1 LKKMAKMR
9 EEIVGEA
16 GFESAE
22 SVEITAIRD
31 DSRTDDPPRRDV
43 SARELVAFGP
53 SESQPAGNALSVED
67 ALAVALARASAA
79 QEWAV
84 VAQLARELEARR
96 LSAAGVRSLLDE
108 RGRRP
113 KQK

>member
-1 LKKMAKMR
+1 
-9 EEIVGEA
+9 
-16 GFESAE
+16 S
-22 SVEITAIRD
+22 
-31 DSRTDDPPRRDV
+31 DV

-84 VAQLARELEARR
+84 VAQLAREHEARR
-96 LSAAGVRSLLDE
+96 LSAAGAAISGSAPG
-108 RGRRP
+108 RGRERSRSSP
-113 KQK
+113 LRQLIHSPPERDETIGVVGNEGGVLVA